1 MLNLAIGLTLTAG
14 MIFVTLALMRAAKDE
29 TE

>member
-1 MLNLAIGLTLTAG
+1 MLNIAIGLTLTAG
-14 MIFVTLALMRAAKDE
+14 MIFATLALVWAAKDE